1 LNGPADDHGSRR
13 GGHACAGVGAPA
25 LSAWLLALP
34 FDALRAQYSSA
45 VRLGMIRRSMLASRD
60 FECLLGAMERGLL
73 GPYARRV

>member
-1 LNGPADDHGSRR
+1 LNGAADDHGCRPGSN
-13 GGHACAGVGAPA
+13 ACAGAPA

-34 FDALRAQYSSA
+34 FDTLRAQYGSA